1 MESGPA
7 LASHALGL
15 LFLQLAAI
23 LFVSRLLAEV
33 MRRIGQPSVIGELLA
48 GLVLG
53 PSLFGWLLPSGFGLL
68 FPADPAQ
75 GKLLEVVAWLGMVL
89 LLLLTGLET
98 DVRLLRNLG
107 RSAASASLFGLVI
120 PAGAGFVLGQL
131 VPADL
136 LTNPNERLIFSAF
149 LATAMSISAMPV
161 IAKIL
166 HDLDLTK
173 RNLGV
178 VILSAGVVDDTIGW
192 IVLSLIAGI
201 ASAHANFMQKFV
213 TTLGLTAAF
222 IVAAFYLLFPLVK
235 WLFRVVER
243 YAQTANVELVLIVG
257 ICLVLS
263 AITEYIGIHAV
274 FGAFVAGCI
283 LRQVPNL
290 DPAIVHRLE
299 STAVSLFAPI
309 FFGLVGLKVD
319 LTKVSSIK
327 LVLVVLGVASLG
339 KIVGSTLGGVL
350 GKMRWRESLAIGF
363 AMNARGGMGLIVAL
377 IGLQLGI
384 LTQASYASLVVM
396 AIVTSFMAP
405 ILLRV
410 ALKGVPLSPDEQAR
424 IQSESNR
431 GLFDRQRLKVLLP
444 TAGGPHALAAGRIGT
459 ALLKGE
465 GSGLTLLY
473 IEPPKGS
480 LWRQLKRLL
489 GFVDQTG
496 ENLQQHLASIT
507 ALAESEKDKIEVRR
521 SVDPDPTE
529 TIIKAA
535 AGYQLLL
542 IGAGE
547 KNALRSSVTSDVIE
561 RAPCHVGIV
570 RGRVPDRRHRRIL
583 VVTNGSF
590 FSRAAVELAL
600 LYAGEIGATL
610 TVLYT
615 IEADY
620 RTADEA
626 EEDTEFDENFRRML
640 ATTALSWS
648 SPLLMKNPDKVHVIV
663 RSSLTPSAPVIEE
676 VETGLYE
683 LLIVGAEASAV
694 QHRLGVGYDLDLI
707 VERAPASVLVLVPRI
722 GKTA

>member
-1 MESGPA
+1 MQPGPA

-15 LFLQLAAI
+15 LFLQLALI

-33 MRRIGQPSVIGELLA
+33 MRRIGQPSVLGELLA

-53 PSLFGWLLPSGFGLL
+53 PSLFGWLSPGAFATV

-75 GKLLEVVAWLGMVL
+75 AHLLEAVAWLGMVL

-107 RSAASASLFGLVI
+107 RSAASASLFGLII
-120 PAGAGFVLGQL
+120 PAASGFVLGQL
-131 VPADL
+131 VPESYLVNAS
-136 LTNPNERLIFSAF
+136 ERLIFSAF

-201 ASAHANFMQKFV
+201 ASAHQNFLQKFGATV
-213 TTLGLTAAF
+213 ALTFAF
-222 IVAAFYLLFPLVK
+222 MLAAFYVIFPLTK
-235 WLFRVVER
+235 WLFRTVER
-243 YAQTANVELVLIVG
+243 RAQTANIELVLVVA

-263 AITEYIGIHAV
+263 AVTEYIGIHAV

-283 LRQVPNL
+283 LRQVPTL
-290 DPAIVHRLE
+290 DPALHHRLE
-299 STAVSLFAPI
+299 SSAVSLFAPI

-319 LTKVSSIK
+319 LTKVQSVG
-327 LVLVVLGVASLG
+327 LVLIVLLVASFG
-339 KIVGSTLGGVL
+339 KIVGSTLGGVI
-350 GKMRWRESLAIGF
+350 GKLRLRESLAIGF

-396 AIVTSFMAP
+396 AIATSFMAP
-405 ILLRV
+405 VLLRA
-410 ALKGVPLSPDEQAR
+410 ALKGLPLSPEESAR
-424 IQSESNR
+424 IQSENNR
-431 GLFDRQRLKVLLP
+431 GLFDRARLKILLP
-444 TAGGPHALAAGRIGT
+444 TAGGPHALSAGRIAS
-459 ALLKGE
+459 ALLG
-465 GSGLTLLY
+465 GDGAGLTLLY
-473 IEPPKGS
+473 IEPPRGS
-480 LWRQLKRLL
+480 LWRRIRRFL
-489 GFVDQTG
+489 GMADLAG
-496 ENLQQHLASIT
+496 ENLQQHLDSIT
-507 ALAESEKDKIEVRR
+507 AFRPEHKSKVEVRR
-521 SVDPDPTE
+521 PIDADPTE
-529 TIIKAA
+529 QIIKSA

-547 KNALRSSVTSDVIE
+547 KNALRSSVTADVIE
-561 RAPCHVGIV
+561 RAPCHVAIV
-570 RGRVPDRRHRRIL
+570 RGRKPDRRHRRIL

-600 LYAGEIGATL
+600 LYAEEIGATL

-620 RTADEA
+620 QTSEDE
-626 EEDTEFDENFRRML
+626 ETGFDESFRAML

-648 SPLLMKNPDKVHVIV
+648 SPLLLKNPDRVHVVV
-663 RSSLTPSAPVIEE
+663 RSNIKPSVPVLEE
-676 VETGLYE
+676 AETGLYD
-683 LLIVGAEASAV
+683 LLIVGAEANAV
-694 QHRLGVGYDLDLI
+694 QHRLGVGYDLDAI
-707 VERAPASVLVLVPRI
+707 VERAPSTVMVLVPRV
-722 GKTA
+722 K